1 MNNIKLS
8 KSCIGSKEKDAVM
21 KVLDR
26 GYLGMGEEV
35 KAFEEELSNFF
46 NRTAVCVTNGT
57 AALQLALEALNI
69 MPGDE
74 VLVQSITYVASFQA
88 ITAAGAIP
96 IACDI
101 DPMTLTIDLADAKSK
116 LSSNTKVI
124 MPVHYAG
131 GVGNLKAIYK
141 FAEQNGLRV
150 VEDAAH
156 AFGTK
161 YKNKKIG
168 SFGDIACFS
177 FDGIKNITSGEGG
190 CIVTEDQQVID
201 RVKDSRLL
209 GVQKDT
215 EKRYEGSRSWDPDVT
230 HQGWRYHMS
239 DIMAAI
245 GRVQLANFEY
255 HKLSRQRL
263 AKYYSKKLKDVNE
276 VSLIDLDFNE
286 VVPHIFVIK
295 LNAKIDRKKLIENL
309 EKESIPV
316 GIHYKPNHHLTFF
329 KNLNDSHLRNTENT
343 FSSILTLPLHPEI
356 TEQDIDLII
365 PSLLK
370 GMENAK

>member
-8 KSCIGSKEKDAVM
+8 KSCIGVKEKDAVM

-35 KAFEEELSNFF
+35 KAFEDELSNFF
-46 NRTAVCVTNGT
+46 NRTAICVANGT
-57 AALQLALEALNI
+57 AALQLAIEALNLR
-69 MPGDE
+69 PGEE

-101 DPMTLTIDLADAKSK
+101 DPMTLTIDLIDAKRK
-116 LSSNTKVI
+116 LSSKTKVI

-131 GVGNLKAIYK
+131 GVGNLDAIYK
-141 FAEQNGLRV
+141 FAEENDLRV

-156 AFGTK
+156 AFGST
-161 YKNKKIG
+161 YQGSKIG
-168 SFGDIACFS
+168 SVGDIACFS

-190 CIVTEDQQVID
+190 CVVTEDRKVID
-201 RVKDSRLL
+201 RIKDSRLL

-215 EKRYEGSRSWDPDVT
+215 EKRYGGSRSWDPDVT

-255 HKLSRQRL
+255 HKLSRQSL
-263 AKYYSKKLKDVNE
+263 AKYYVKKLKSVND
-276 VSLIDLDFNE
+276 VSLIDLDYNE
-286 VVPHIFVIK
+286 VVPHIFVIM
-295 LNAKIDRKKLIENL
+295 LNTKIDRTKLIANL
-309 EKESIPV
+309 AKKGIPV
-316 GIHYKPNHHLTFF
+316 GIHYKPNHHLSFF
-329 KNLNDSHLRNTENT
+329 KNLNDPYLINTENI
-343 FSSILTLPLHPEI
+343 FPNILTLPLHPEI
-356 TEQDIDLII
+356 TEQDIDFII

-370 GMENAK
+370 DIENAR